1 MSNYNIDSKLKIILS
16 EPIGF
21 REQRLASLKSDI
33 IREFYDDSINSLKTK
48 DDEIVVLKNE
58 VQKLG
63 RSEKLYMAIS
73 TLAKTQYDINKMA
86 VHFLIC
92 NEGEKMDTIPTAVVQ
107 WKKAISRNEKTQQIE
122 KLRELLKIQIDTE
135 KLEII

>member
-21 REQRLASLKSDI
+21 KEQRLASLKSNI
-33 IREFYDDSINSLKTK
+33 VREFYDDSINSLKTK

-73 TLAKTQYDINKMA
+73 TLAKTQ
-86 VHFLIC
+86 
-92 NEGEKMDTIPTAVVQ
+92 
-107 WKKAISRNEKTQQIE
+107 
-122 KLRELLKIQIDTE
+122 
-135 KLEII
+135 